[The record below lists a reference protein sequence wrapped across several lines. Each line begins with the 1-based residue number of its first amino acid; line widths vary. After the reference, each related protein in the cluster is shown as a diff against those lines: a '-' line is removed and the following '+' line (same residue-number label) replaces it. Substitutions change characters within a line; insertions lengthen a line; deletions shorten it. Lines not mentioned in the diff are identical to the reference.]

1 MNDQR
6 RGKIG
11 QIPRFIR
18 DELNTRLDDG
28 QDANQILPWLN
39 GLPTVRELLA
49 RLFDG
54 ASITKQNLSAWRQGG
69 FKEWL
74 FFQQFI
80 DSAEAMR
87 DNAEELHER
96 FGSDG
101 SDTLP
106 RKLVDSLLTHVTA
119 RMAGSIAAWQGS
131 EPSPEMEVLL
141 KMSQYIVKLQR
152 ALCQTELHD
161 ANMRQRKRAE
171 ERSLGHFLD
180 AGLTVSDYLQYM
192 GLKSPQKTKPAEQ
205 APKRA
210 KKKAANRPSSPESQS
225 KPVQAGQGSQH
236 NQAAPPKSTEP
247 PIVENVTATTDT
259 QIKSSPPL
267 TSQPPGPARVR
278 NENALIA

>member
-225 KPVQAGQGSQH
+225 KPVQAGQGSQD
-236 NQAAPPKSTEP
+236 NQAAPPKTTEHAAP
-247 PIVENVTATTDT
+247 QKVESENPT
-259 QIKSSPPL
+259 QPAVSPPNPSPPSDSPDENL
-267 TSQPPGPARVR
+267 QPVAQ
-278 NENALIA
+278 N